1 MKGWTKVRTFMPI
14 LNKKHL
20 KTEIEFFH
28 EKFVYIHYFFLLLT
42 TLGLKLIKPHTEII
56 ISSSKSTI
64 HIGMTDLNFKF
75 LELPNN
81 MLNMDPNV
89 SNLSRYINSSSCQLF
104 FPCVKAGILKTVP
117 RAASSSSIKKLRST
131 KMQSP
136 CETISI

>member
-1 MKGWTKVRTFMPI
+1 MKNLYTYTLI
-14 LNKKHL
+14 
-20 KTEIEFFH
+20 
-28 EKFVYIHYFFLLLT
+28 FLFINNTWLE
-42 TLGLKLIKPHTEII
+42 LIKPHTEII

-117 RAASSSSIKKLRST
+117 RAASSSSIKKLRSS

>member
-1 MKGWTKVRTFMPI
+1 
-14 LNKKHL
+14 
-20 KTEIEFFH
+20 
-28 EKFVYIHYFFLLLT
+28 
-42 TLGLKLIKPHTEII
+42 
-56 ISSSKSTI
+56 
-64 HIGMTDLNFKF
+64 MTDLNFKF

-89 SNLSRYINSSSCQLF
+89 NNLSIYIKTSSCQLY

-136 CETISI
+136 CESICKKSEFNVIILSEAGPPHL